1 MIITFDRLTII
12 LTKTIITKILIFIS
26 TNGFELLTAYDIF
39 NNFRK
44 SKKSINFDNLKLQHS
59 TKVI

>member
-26 TNGFELLTAYDIF
+26 TNGFEPITAHDILIILE
-39 NNFRK
+39 NQ
-44 SKKSINFDNLKLQHS
+44 KKA
-59 TKVI
+59 